1 MARREEIRGVPLNRH
16 QAIVLG
22 IQQVGRDLRPGP
34 HDQRADA
41 LVQGVERPGLDDGHA
56 AQVGA
61 HAEEDEK
68 LWILD
73 ALVVGLGVAQFR

>member
-1 MARREEIRGVPLNRH
+1 MRPVARTIIAAKRAGVS
-16 QAIVLG
+16 
-22 IQQVGRDLRPGP
+22 
-34 HDQRADA
+34 
-41 LVQGVERPGLDDGHA
+41 DGHA

-73 ALVVGLGVAQFR
+73 ALVVGLGVAQF